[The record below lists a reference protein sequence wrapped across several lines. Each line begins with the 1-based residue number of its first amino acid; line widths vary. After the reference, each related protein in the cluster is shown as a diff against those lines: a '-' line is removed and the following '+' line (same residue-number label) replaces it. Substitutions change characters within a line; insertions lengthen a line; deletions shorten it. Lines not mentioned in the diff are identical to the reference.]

1 MLVIFSSSEMKVS
14 HIRDMLIEEG
24 ENIIDEHYMNKCI
37 FND

>member
-1 MLVIFSSSEMKVS
+1 MLVNFSSSEMKVS

-24 ENIIDEHYMNKCI
+24 ENIITNKCI